1 MQQQAEQR
9 GLRHVA
15 LRVADLA
22 RALDFQERALGAVR
36 STEACGAGS
45 AITHVGHTRFLLLE
59 IPDGGESRTRRADA
73 PGAFHVCVSVPDV
86 RAAHG
91 RLGQAGVTTSA
102 PPAELLPGLWSVY
115 FRDPDGVH
123 YQLLETPG
131 DAAIHHVAVNVA
143 DLGRSLAWYE
153 GELGALPVHRGAA
166 SGELSS
172 RLLEV
177 PDAAYE
183 VALLPL
189 PGILLELMQWTSP
202 PGEHAPA
209 GERGLG
215 GYRVSLELEGTASL
229 VDPDGL
235 RLTAA
240 APHPRASGG
249 RSV

>member
-1 MQQQAEQR
+1 MQEAADQG
-9 GLRHVA
+9 GLRHVE
-15 LRVADLA
+15 LRVPDLA
-22 RALDFQERALGAVR
+22 RAVDFQERALGAVR
-36 STEACGAGS
+36 STEPCGAG
-45 AITHVGHTRFLLLE
+45 AAVTRVGHMRFLLLE
-59 IPDGGESRTRRADA
+59 TPDGGELRTLRADA

-86 RAAHG
+86 RAAHL
-91 RLGQAGVTTSA
+91 RLEQAGVTTSA

-115 FRDPDGVH
+115 LRDPDGSH
-123 YQLLETPG
+123 YQLLQAPG
-131 DAAIHHVAVNVA
+131 EAAIHHVAVNVA

-153 GELGALPVHRGAA
+153 QELRALPVYRGAA

-202 PGEHAPA
+202 PGKHAQA
-209 GERGLG
+209 GQCDG
-215 GYRVSLELEGTASL
+215 GFRVSLALAGDRPL

-235 RLTAA
+235 RLVA
-240 APHPRASGG
+240 APHPDPSGG
-249 RSV
+249 RRV